1 MMLKTTMPSTTVPS
15 TTVPSATLSD
25 TPLSDTKLPATN
37 PNGMQRTATKL
48 LIFGAT
54 GTVGRELVKQ
64 ALAQGYG
71 VTAFARTPSKVELQH
86 ENLTVVQGDVLDAT
100 AVERAVRGQDV
111 VLCALGAGAKGQ
123 VRSEGTKQIIQA
135 MEKTG
140 VRRLICQSTLG
151 VGDSRSN
158 LTFFWKYIMFGL
170 LLRNAY
176 ADHVQQ
182 EAYVKASHLDWTIVR
197 PAAFTDGERTGTYQH
212 GFPGTDQSTTLKIS
226 RADVADFMLQQ
237 IVDDRYLCATPGL
250 SY

>member
-1 MMLKTTMPSTTVPS
+1 MLKTTMATTTMPSTTLP
-15 TTVPSATLSD
+15 TATL
-25 TPLSDTKLPATN
+25 PEANPPATE
-37 PNGMQRTATKL
+37 PNGRQRTTTKL

-54 GTVGRELVKQ
+54 GTVGREVVKQ

-71 VTAFARTPSKVELQH
+71 VTAFARTPSKIEMQH
-86 ENLTVVQGDVLDAT
+86 ENLTVVQGDVLDPV
-100 AVERAVRGQDV
+100 AVEHAVRGQDV
-111 VLCALGAGAKGQ
+111 VICALGAGAKGQ

-158 LTFFWKYIMFGL
+158 LTFFWKHIMFGL

-182 EAYVKASHLDWTIVR
+182 EVYVKASQLDWTIVR
-197 PAAFTDGERTGTYQH
+197 PAAFTDGERTGIYQH
-212 GFPGTDQSTTLKIS
+212 GFAGTDKSTTLKIS
-226 RADVADFMLQQ
+226 RADVADFLLKQ
-237 IVDDRYLCATPGL
+237 IVDDQYLCATPGL